1 MRNDRIDAATSSL
14 CFISRCKVPHY
25 FLPVQYPKV
34 GKKKEFYKP
43 LSPKISFV
51 TYKSPFSLPTNS
63 ETHPRRLRSHR
74 LSPTM
79 KAERCCSNANKSPT
93 FAVKRRTFTTPVQCC
108 FLAMRVGVSRHAETR
123 LVQRHFGDKKFTA
136 DSRCRDQTLNS
147 NCAHAPTRRQ
157 WESDRISTLANRVQ
171 YTRKRSIACPN

>member
-25 FLPVQYPKV
+25 FSPAQYPKV
-34 GKKKEFYKP
+34 GKKKEIYQS
-43 LSPKISFV
+43 LSPKISFT

-63 ETHPRRLRSHR
+63 ETRPRRLRSHR

-93 FAVKRRTFTTPVQCC
+93 FAVKRRTFTVPGLCC
-108 FLAMRVGVSRHAETR
+108 FSGYAGWRVA
-123 LVQRHFGDKKFTA
+123 A
-136 DSRCRDQTLNS
+136 CRD
-147 NCAHAPTRRQ
+147 
-157 WESDRISTLANRVQ
+157 EISTAALRQPSCGRPLVSA
-171 YTRKRSIACPN
+171 

>member
-63 ETHPRRLRSHR
+63 ETRPRRLRSHR

-123 LVQRHFGDKKFTA
+123 LVQRHFGNQA
-136 DSRCRDQTLNS
+136 AAVHECQCEAELSAIIGRLVPHQQAEGRHVQ
-147 NCAHAPTRRQ
+147 RRLGL
-157 WESDRISTLANRVQ
+157 RF
-171 YTRKRSIACPN
+171 

>member
-25 FLPVQYPKV
+25 FFPAQYPKV
-34 GKKKEFYKP
+34 GKKKEIYQS
-43 LSPKISFV
+43 LSPKISFT

-63 ETHPRRLRSHR
+63 ETRPRRLRSHR

-108 FLAMRVGVSRHAETR
+108 FSGYACWRVA
-123 LVQRHFGDKKFTA
+123 A
-136 DSRCRDQTLNS
+136 CRD
-147 NCAHAPTRRQ
+147 
-157 WESDRISTLANRVQ
+157 EISTAVLRQPSCGRPRV
-171 YTRKRSIACPN
+171 SA

>member
-34 GKKKEFYKP
+34 GKKKEIYQS
-43 LSPKISFV
+43 LSPKISFT

-63 ETHPRRLRSHR
+63 ETRPRRLRSHR

-79 KAERCCSNANKSPT
+79 KAERLCSNANKSPT

-108 FLAMRVGVSRHAETR
+108 FSGYACWRVAASRNEFSEAE
-123 LVQRHFGDKKFTA
+123 L
-136 DSRCRDQTLNS
+136 
-147 NCAHAPTRRQ
+147 RRQ
-157 WESDRISTLANRVQ
+157 ESSQ
-171 YTRKRSIACPN
+171 PIADAEIKH

>member
-1 MRNDRIDAATSSL
+1 MRNDRIDVAASSL

-34 GKKKEFYKP
+34 GKKKEIYQS
-43 LSPKISFV
+43 LSPKISFT

-63 ETHPRRLRSHR
+63 ETRPRRLRSHR

-79 KAERCCSNANKSPT
+79 KAERLCSNANKSPT

-108 FLAMRVGVSRHAETR
+108 FSGYAGWRVA
-123 LVQRHFGDKKFTA
+123 A
-136 DSRCRDQTLNS
+136 CRDEISTAAL
-147 NCAHAPTRRQ
+147 RRQ
-157 WESDRISTLANRVQ
+157 ESSQ
-171 YTRKRSIACPN
+171 PIADAEIKH